1 MTALTSQTEMLR
13 AQVSGK
19 SPSFRAD
26 AGSFTRPRASPAGEG
41 EMTLARVPI
50 PTLPRGEVSL
60 AQMACTGLPPG
71 QQCWGEQ

>member
-26 AGSFTRPRASPAGEG
+26 AGAFIGSRASPAGEG
-41 EMTLARVPI
+41 EMTLVRVPF

-60 AQMACTGLPPG
+60 GQVACTGLPPG
-71 QQCWGEQ
+71 QW